1 MITVNG
7 GSARQRAYVESIASF
22 CLDKLLPRIKN
33 IYINITL
40 KQFSDNEGAYGYCS
54 AEAEDERL
62 DRPRH
67 FEIEVGR
74 NMRLRALLET
84 VAHEMVHVKQYA
96 QGELYESVKQG
107 KHRWQGKWLPKDPE
121 YWDRPWEIEAHGRE
135 VGLFVRWAEQNQL
148 GAKSWTQDR

>member
-1 MITVNG
+1 MIFCTVNG
-7 GSARQRAYVESIASF
+7 GSKQERQLVEDAFYFVIEQLMPQKKN
-22 CLDKLLPRIKN
+22 LDVEIWLTDMPYDDADGYHLHVDKYEHN
-33 IYINITL
+33 IELQTGLIEEDLIT
-40 KQFSDNEGAYGYCS
+40 
-54 AEAEDERL
+54 
-62 DRPRH
+62 
-67 FEIEVGR
+67 
-74 NMRLRALLET
+74 ALF
-84 VAHEMVHVKQYA
+84 HEMVHVKQYA